1 MARIYADNVVF
12 LMRPGE
18 TARRRAERV
27 PDPRTSPSN
36 ETAAACRRTAAATDA
51 HASPGYSHTVAPRPA
66 VNAEARQHTEAAEA
80 RHAPLRWV
88 LLLAAACVLPVA
100 VCTWRAVAHQ
110 ASLQHY
116 ATAIGEQR
124 RLPLPGGGTALLD
137 TDTAVS
143 VGAGSRHRL
152 DLEHGRAQFEPPS
165 AVAPPLAV
173 QAGDGVVSAA
183 GGRFQVSLLAGE
195 VRVVA
200 LAGTV
205 SVNLPASSERVTL
218 RPGEQVDYGYG
229 RLGSVRRADLA
240 VARGWP
246 HGELVFR
253 HRSLAELV
261 AAMNRYSDIQLGI
274 GDDALRNLPI
284 SGVFDAGDPAGL
296 VQALQRSRLLRAT
309 RVSPYEIVLQPAA
322 R

>member
-18 TARRRAERV
+18 TARRRVERA
-27 PDPRTSPSN
+27 PDRRSPPSN
-36 ETAAACRRTAAATDA
+36 DTAVACHATSA
-51 HASPGYSHTVAPRPA
+51 NASLGYSHTVAPRPA
-66 VNAEARQHTEAAEA
+66 VDSGTRQQTGANAR
-80 RHAPLRWV
+80 RAPLRWV

-116 ATAIGEQR
+116 ATATGEQR
-124 RLPLPGGGTALLD
+124 KLPLPGGGTALLD

-143 VGAGSRHRL
+143 TPAGQGRELR
-152 DLEHGRAQFEPPS
+152 LEHGRAQFDLKPALSQPF
-165 AVAPPLAV
+165 AVH
-173 QAGDGVVSAA
+173 AGDGVVSAA
-183 GGRFQVSLLAGE
+183 GGRFQVSRLAHE

-205 SVNLPASSERVTL
+205 SVNLPASNEQVTL
-218 RPGEQVDYGYG
+218 RPGQQVDYGYG
-229 RLGSVRRADLA
+229 RLGGTQPADLA
-240 VARGWP
+240 AARGWP
-246 HGELVFR
+246 RGELVFYR
-253 HRSLAELV
+253 RNLAELV
-261 AAMNRYSDIQLGI
+261 AAMNRYSDTRLVI
-274 GDDALRNLPI
+274 GDDALRNLPV

-296 VQALQRSRLLRAT
+296 AQALQRSRLLRAV
-309 RVSPYEIVLQPAA
+309 RVAPDEIVLQPAA